1 MGYELEG
8 RLLEVCTCKAIC
20 PCWVG
25 DDPDGGH
32 CEGVLAWH
40 MDKGSINGVDVSGCT
55 IACVAYIPGNV
66 LKGGWKAA
74 MYVDDGTSA
83 AQKDA
88 LLEVYTGKLGGP
100 VAQLASLIGEV
111 VSVESAPITFTVE
124 GGKGVVRIGDVA
136 EADVEPFVGAHGEP
150 TELSH
155 SVFSTIPGS
164 PAYVGRSH
172 HYRAKNARAGV
183 NVDVRDRNSVQG
195 HFRFVG

>member
-88 LLEVYTGKLGGP
+88 LL
-100 VAQLASLIGEV
+100 
-111 VSVESAPITFTVE
+111 ITFTVE